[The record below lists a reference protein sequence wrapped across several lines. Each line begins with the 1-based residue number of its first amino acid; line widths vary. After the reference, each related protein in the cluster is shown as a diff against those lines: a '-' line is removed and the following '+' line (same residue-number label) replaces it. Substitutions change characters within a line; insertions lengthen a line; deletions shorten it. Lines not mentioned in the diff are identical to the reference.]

1 MKRRHLKRPPGHP
14 LINVS
19 ECCMGSPGSQQQNW
33 VYQLFAKLLFSCC
46 GSLTGDSPQMNNT
59 SPRFNSE
66 SIRNEALFAQCFLTC
81 AAECEAVNG
90 LWRAGVTA
98 KSYKIFI
105 VWGVCKL
112 TDLLLQI
119 NSEWLQPEDQR
130 SDRVT
135 WWLRARLQER
145 AGKRSGIWLNN
156 NLLHINILT
165 WSQNSRSRFSDLNTD
180 SVKYGWS
187 F

>member
-105 VWGVCKL
+105 VWGVANWLIYWRKL
-112 TDLLLQI
+112 TQSGCSLKI
-119 NSEWLQPEDQR
+119 REAIVWLDDCGLASKKGR
-130 SDRVT
+130 GNVLVFDWIIIYFT
-135 WWLRARLQER
+135 
-145 AGKRSGIWLNN
+145 
-156 NLLHINILT
+156 LT
-165 WSQNSRSRFSDLNTD
+165 S
-180 SVKYGWS
+180 
-187 F
+187 

>member
-1 MKRRHLKRPPGHP
+1 MWVNAVWVLLGPNSRTGC
-14 LINVS
+14 IN
-19 ECCMGSPGSQQQNW
+19 
-33 VYQLFAKLLFSCC
+33 YLLSCC
-46 GSLTGDSPQMNNT
+46 FPAVAPSQGILPQMNNT

-112 TDLLLQI
+112 TDLLAQI

-135 WWLRARLQER
+135 WRLRARLQER

-165 WSQNSRSRFSDLNTD
+165 WSQNSGSRFSDLNTD
-180 SVKYGWS
+180 SVKYGRS